1 MRRLYRCTRRPPT
14 LRTHVVAARQER
26 GWWGPRSSACD
37 GGGLSTGGTAGRPRG
52 ENRILG
58 ALPAAERAKVLE
70 ATHSVALDARMVLF
84 EPGDT
89 VDAVYFP
96 TDGVISL
103 VTPLHDG
110 AIVEVATVGNEGI
123 VGIPLVPLGGLA
135 VRAITQVAG
144 YGLRLEAAAFVGWT
158 ERSHAFRTLVDR
170 YTQALFG
177 QIAQAAACNRL
188 HSSEERLSRWL
199 LMSQDRVGS
208 NNFMITQEFL
218 GQMLGAR
225 RSTVSVSAGILQR
238 AGLIRY
244 KRGHVTIVDRE
255 GLEAVSCEC
264 YAVIKGELDR
274 VSAS

>member
-1 MRRLYRCTRRPPT
+1 MRTRVTSRATGAMDRINQP
-14 LRTHVVAARQER
+14 E
-26 GWWGPRSSACD
+26 GSD
-37 GGGLSTGGTAGRPRG
+37 GGRQR
-52 ENRILG
+52 ENRILS
-58 ALPAAERAKVLE
+58 ALPPAERLKLLE
-70 ATHSVALDARMVLF
+70 AASSLTLDARMVLF
-84 EPGDT
+84 EAGKPI
-89 VDAVYFP
+89 DAVYFP

-103 VTPLHDG
+103 VTPLQDG
-110 AIVEVATVGNEGI
+110 AIVEVATIGNEGI
-123 VGIPLVPLGGLA
+123 VGVPLVPFSDRG
-135 VRAITQVAG
+135 VRAITQV
-144 YGLRLEAAAFVGWT
+144 LEWF
-158 ERSHAFRTLVDR
+158 ERSRAFRMLVDR

-177 QIAQAAACNRL
+177 QIAQSAACNRL

-208 NNFMITQEFL
+208 DDFMITQEFL

-264 YAVIKGELDR
+264 YAVIRAELDR
-274 VSAS
+274 VPRS

>member
-1 MRRLYRCTRRPPT
+1 MRRLFRCTWPPPT
-14 LRTHVVAARQER
+14 LRANVVAARQER
-26 GWWGPRSSACD
+26 GWCDQRISACD
-37 GGGLSTGGTAGRPRG
+37 GGGLSTGGTVGWPHG
-52 ENRILG
+52 QNRILG
-58 ALPAAERAKVLE
+58 ALPPAERAMVLE
-70 ATHSVALDARMVLF
+70 ATHTVTLDVRVVLF
-84 EPGDT
+84 EPGSP

-110 AIVEVATVGNEGI
+110 AVVEVATIGNEGI
-123 VGIPLVPLGGLA
+123 VGIPLVPMGGLA

-144 YGLRLEAAAFVGWT
+144 HGLRLDAAVFLEWT
-158 ERSHAFRTLVDR
+158 ERSHAFRALVER

-177 QIAQAAACNRL
+177 QIAQPAACNRL

-199 LMSQDRVGS
+199 LMSQDRVDS
-208 NNFMITQEFL
+208 DDFMITQEFL
-218 GQMLGAR
+218 APMLGAR

-264 YAVIKGELDR
+264 YAVIRAELDR
-274 VSAS
+274 VPRS